1 MLALKKS
8 ARQEKA
14 CAKSVGESRLYS
26 AFEAAGWVNAAHSNR
41 IAR

>member
-1 MLALKKS
+1 MLAPKKS

-14 CAKSVGESRLYS
+14 CAKSAGESRLYS
-26 AFEAAGWVNAAHSNR
+26 AFDDAGRENSAYSNR